1 MSGWMTVAL
10 KEIRDHR
17 RDRRSL
23 ISAALYSL
31 MGPVVILLVAQS
43 PAAARGGAPLLLSM
57 MSVFALVSA
66 FTGGMYLALDATA
79 GERDRGSL
87 VPLLLNPIP
96 SLQLVAGKW
105 IAVGVFAVAGLALNL
120 AAFTAVFEWSG
131 IAAPEASTG
140 PLLLWMVCGLLPLTL
155 LGAALHMLTGAASRT
170 LKDAQARLSIV
181 AMVPM
186 MTGMFLV
193 FFPDT
198 IGRWWFAIP
207 VVGSQA
213 LITEALRGH
222 TVSLLQAGTLAF
234 LTLAMTAALL
244 LAAGRI
250 MSGDES
256 AAQT

>member
-10 KEIRDHR
+10 KEIRDHS

-23 ISAALYSL
+23 MSAALYSF

-43 PAAARGGAPLLLSM
+43 SAASEGGAPLLLSM

-66 FTGGMYLALDATA
+66 FTGGMFLALDATA

-96 SLQLVAGKW
+96 SRELVAGKW
-105 IAVGVFAVAGLALNL
+105 IAVAAFAVAGLALNL
-120 AAFTAVFEWSG
+120 AGFTAVFEWSHVNPPSG
-131 IAAPEASTG
+131 TTAPFA
-140 PLLLWMVCGLLPLTL
+140 LWVVCGLLPVAL
-155 LGAALHMLTGAASRT
+155 LGAALHILTGTASRT

-181 AMVPM
+181 TLVPM

-207 VVGSQA
+207 VIGQQA
-213 LITEALRGH
+213 LVGEALRGH
-222 TVSLLQAGTLAF
+222 TVSVMQSAVLALVTLAATVGVV
-234 LTLAMTAALL
+234 LT
-244 LAAGRI
+244 AGRV
-250 MSGDES
+250 MSRN
-256 AAQT
+256 AAAAS

>member
-31 MGPVVILLVAQS
+31 MGPVVIVLVAQS
-43 PAAARGGAPLLLSM
+43 SAASRGGAPLLLSM

-66 FTGGMYLALDATA
+66 FTGGMFLALDATA
-79 GERDRGSL
+79 GERERGSL

-96 SLQLVAGKW
+96 SLQLAAGKW
-105 IAVGVFAVAGLALNL
+105 IAVAAFAVAGLALNL
-120 AAFTAVFEWSG
+120 AAFTAVFEWSRINPPSG
-131 IAAPEASTG
+131 TAWAFV
-140 PLLLWMVCGLLPLTL
+140 LWVVCGLVPLAL
-155 LGAALHMLTGAASRT
+155 LGAALHILTGTASRT

-181 AMVPM
+181 TLVPM

-198 IGRWWFAIP
+198 IGRWWFAMP
-207 VVGSQA
+207 VIGQQA
-213 LITEALRGH
+213 LIGEALRGH
-222 TVSLLQAGTLAF
+222 PVSLVQAFVLAT
-234 LTLAMTAALL
+234 LTLTATAALVL
-244 LAAGRI
+244 TAGRVMSRDGVAAG
-250 MSGDES
+250 
-256 AAQT
+256 